1 MAVRRLKEIWPWL
14 GLALVAAWPLL
25 IINKGFDLTDTGFYL
40 TGYRYAFSHPE
51 FNSVINFLSTWLG
64 GLIYHLP
71 PSGQMLAIKAAA
83 VVMYAA
89 IAYWSF
95 AILREHFP
103 DWLVIIS
110 LALASIYATTFF
122 YSASYNTF
130 SYFFLSAAIFLLY
143 RGLQHDRPRYLFA
156 AAVLLGFNVFNR
168 LPNLLQWALA
178 AVPFWYY
185 WVCLGRRRTAL
196 KLTFYFTLIMA
207 FSSLLLLCF
216 YIYVIGPDNTH
227 IQFGSLLGTAKGDDH
242 GNHSALAMWDRYV
255 LDDLAIGSEL
265 LVRYGL
271 GLVGGALALL
281 AVVLAFPRSRVMA
294 VTAAV
299 GALALGWAAGLSA
312 YFGPQ
317 LYPEETSKLAPGF
330 YALAGLLIGL
340 AGLLYYHQK
349 NPLLSALSAMTII
362 VFLAMAFGSDFGV
375 THYLYYVHFSVTV
388 CLGLVYRLWLAA
400 AEWIKNRR
408 SGPVDIPAGIL
419 IALNLPLW
427 FMLGLGFQ
435 QLKDPNLKQ
444 AAMDAPY
451 YLTTAG
457 VEGAPVLAGMR
468 TNPLRAKRLSRLT
481 RELRPFQDMEIVV
494 LGQCPLC
501 LTLTDSKPFMN
512 YLWPDLRG
520 LTGFE
525 FERLLYEGLE
535 QGRPPLIL
543 LGLEKRDPWRLD
555 WRDQHK
561 DRLLKKF
568 LEKNGYVLHYDGG
581 LFQIYLPPGRTV
593 HRGA

>member
-1 MAVRRLKEIWPWL
+1 
-14 GLALVAAWPLL
+14 
-25 IINKGFDLTDTGFYL
+25 
-40 TGYRYAFSHPE
+40 
-51 FNSVINFLSTWLG
+51 
-64 GLIYHLP
+64 
-71 PSGQMLAIKAAA
+71 MLAIKIAA

-95 AILREHFP
+95 IILREHFP
-103 DWLVIIS
+103 DWLVLIS
-110 LALASIYATTFF
+110 LGLASIYATTFF

-143 RGLQHDRPRYLFA
+143 RGLQRERPQYLFA
-156 AAVLLGFNVFNR
+156 AAVLLGLNVFNR

-185 WVCLGRRRTAL
+185 WVCLGQRRTAL

-207 FSSLLLLCF
+207 FSSLILLCF
-216 YIYVIGPDNTH
+216 YIYVIGLDNAHT
-227 IQFGSLLGTAKGDDH
+227 QFGSLLGTAKGDDH

-255 LDDLAIGSEL
+255 LDDLTVGSEL

-281 AVVLAFPRSRVMA
+281 LVVLAFSRSRVIA

-312 YFGPQ
+312 YFGQQ

-340 AGLLYYHQK
+340 IGLVYYHQK

-362 VFLAMAFGSDFGV
+362 IFLAMAFGSDFGV
-375 THYLYYVHFSVTV
+375 THYLYYVHFSVTI
-388 CLGLVYRLWLAA
+388 CLGLVYTLWLAA

-408 SGPVDIPAGIL
+408 HVSLVAIPIGIL

-427 FMLGLGFQ
+427 FMLGLGVQ
-435 QLKDPNLKQ
+435 QFKDPNLKQ

-451 YLTTAG
+451 QLATAG

-468 TNPLRAKRLSRLT
+468 TNPLRAERLSRLT
-481 RELRPFQDMEIVV
+481 RELRPFQDMEVVV

-501 LTLTDSKPFMN
+501 LTLTDSKPFMK
-512 YLWPDLRG
+512 YLWTDLRG

-525 FERLLYEGLE
+525 FERLLDEGLE

-555 WRDQHK
+555 WRDHHK
-561 DRLLKKF
+561 DRLLKRF
-568 LEKNGYVLHYDGG
+568 LEKNNYVLQYDGT
-581 LFQIYLPPGRTV
+581 LFQIYLPPGRATPD
-593 HRGA
+593 GA